1 MEGLLIHRFI
11 QYESDFIQHNP
22 KICNGDQT
30 PCRDLFNP
38 WWVQRDRR
46 MIWMESHLSLYSDQF
61 FCLFATSPELGWWSR
76 ANRSKFKMKRSS
88 CRWQHPMKMDWS
100 EMKAEVCPWLCLV
113 SHDFSLYCNLPVGFA
128 KTNSIL
134 WRLNF
139 KSLKRLKLG
148 EDWFELRSGVKFG
161 SGIPRF

>member
-1 MEGLLIHRFI
+1 MQWGPNSMHGSFQSLVSPKRETHDLNGFTSFALFRPILLFV
-11 QYESDFIQHNP
+11 
-22 KICNGDQT
+22 CNFSRAWLLG
-30 PCRDLFNP
+30 
-38 WWVQRDRR
+38 
-46 MIWMESHLSLYSDQF
+46 
-61 FCLFATSPELGWWSR
+61 GWWSR
-76 ANRSKFKMKRSS
+76 AKRSKFEMKRSS

-113 SHDFSLYCNLPVGFA
+113 SHDFSLCNLPVGFA

-148 EDWFELRSGVKFG
+148 EDWFELWSGVKFG
-161 SGIPRF
+161 SGIPPRF